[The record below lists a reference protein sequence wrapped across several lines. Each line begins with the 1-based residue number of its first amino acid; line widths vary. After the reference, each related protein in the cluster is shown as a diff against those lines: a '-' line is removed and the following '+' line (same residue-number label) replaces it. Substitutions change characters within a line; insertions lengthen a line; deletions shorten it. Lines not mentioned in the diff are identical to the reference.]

1 MIVDAADI
9 GTWEWDIPSGH
20 VMFNERWAGMLGY
33 RLEEIEPHIRSW
45 EQLLHPDDKA
55 AVMEAVAAH
64 LRGETPSYSSE
75 HRLLHRSGVWQWIFG
90 SGRVLA
96 RDASGAPLRAAGIH
110 LDISARKTLDSAAT
124 RTQQDLSKK
133 QQALNEAQALA
144 HLGSWEWDLKNG
156 SLHWSDEQFHIFG
169 FDQGHTRPSY
179 EVFLDA
185 LHPDDR
191 NRVREAVNT
200 SLHDDS
206 PYNLKCRILRPD
218 GEIRHIHCRGV
229 VHRDATG
236 RPITMIGTVLDITD
250 YERTESALR
259 NSEGKIRSIFDSAI
273 DGIMVIDDQGR
284 IENVNPAVLALLGYE
299 EQDLMGSHIK
309 LLMPSPYREQHDDF
323 LAMSLSAGKRSIIGS
338 SREVQVVRK
347 DGRLVDVH
355 LSVSELA
362 IGHSR
367 KYTGMF
373 RDISERK
380 SLEGALQESEERF
393 RQLADHIDAVF
404 WLTSAD
410 THHMLYVSPG
420 FESIWGRSRDDLYAN
435 PMLWIECIHP
445 DDRERIAVAAACQTS
460 LPYDE
465 EYRIVTATGTVR
477 WIRDRGFPVKDQEGK
492 VYRLAGIA
500 VDITDAK
507 QLESTV
513 RAGELRYRSLVE
525 LSPNSIFV
533 ICSNRIVFA
542 NNACATLL
550 GAMTLSQLL
559 GRPIA
564 DFMQR
569 DARSLVEE
577 RAGGIDREGR
587 DAQMVERVRRL
598 DGRVIIAEIAA
609 APVTYEGKS
618 ATLVILTD
626 VTERKHLEDALLS
639 TNAQLMGILNAARRL
654 SIIATDTT
662 GRITTFNAGAEA
674 LLGYAAEEMLGKH
687 SPNILHIPAEIE
699 RRGQELSTPRGLPVR
714 GFNVLVHNARQ
725 GGFDEHEWTYVRKDG
740 THFTAL
746 VTITALRNEENVILG
761 YLAVGHDITQR
772 KKAEAALLLTAQELE
787 AKNSELAKARDQAL
801 QAVQLKTD
809 FLATMSHEIRTPMN
823 AIIGMTGLLLDTTL
837 TEEQH
842 EFADTVRRSSD
853 ALLTLVN
860 DILDFSKIEAGKLQF
875 ENLAFDLRTTVEDT
889 LELLAEQAQ
898 SKGLEL
904 IGLVDAAV
912 PIGVLGDPGRAPTD
926 SRQLD
931 RQCHQVHAHGR
942 SLSPCHSRSG
952 REKRIYCG
960 SRLRI
965 PGSAF
970 PRQCRRDCSKHLSR
984 RIARPPVDTAAPA
997 SDSRFANASFDRCGA
1012 RSESR
1017 AGRARAAPSGLPQQL
1032 PEAALAAP
1040 PPRFSDTASWAPRFA
1055 GRSQ

>member
-1 MIVDAADI
+1 M
-9 GTWEWDIPSGH
+9 
-20 VMFNERWAGMLGY
+20 
-33 RLEEIEPHIRSW
+33 
-45 EQLLHPDDKA
+45 
-55 AVMEAVAAH
+55 
-64 LRGETPSYSSE
+64 
-75 HRLLHRSGVWQWIFG
+75 
-90 SGRVLA
+90 
-96 RDASGAPLRAAGIH
+96 
-110 LDISARKTLDSAAT
+110 
-124 RTQQDLSKK
+124 
-133 QQALNEAQALA
+133 
-144 HLGSWEWDLKNG
+144 
-156 SLHWSDEQFHIFG
+156 
-169 FDQGHTRPSY
+169 
-179 EVFLDA
+179 
-185 LHPDDR
+185 
-191 NRVREAVNT
+191 NT

-259 NSEGKIRSIFDSAI
+259 NSEGKIQSIFDSAI

-550 GAMTLSQLL
+550 GAMSPVTTPGASHSGLY
-559 GRPIA
+559 A
-564 DFMQR
+564 
-569 DARSLVEE
+569 
-577 RAGGIDREGR
+577 EGR
-587 DAQMVERVRRL
+587 AITRR
-598 DGRVIIAEIAA
+598 R
-609 APVTYEGKS
+609 
-618 ATLVILTD
+618 
-626 VTERKHLEDALLS
+626 
-639 TNAQLMGILNAARRL
+639 
-654 SIIATDTT
+654 T
-662 GRITTFNAGAEA
+662 G
-674 LLGYAAEEMLGKH
+674 
-687 SPNILHIPAEIE
+687 
-699 RRGQELSTPRGLPVR
+699 
-714 GFNVLVHNARQ
+714 
-725 GGFDEHEWTYVRKDG
+725 GGNR
-740 THFTAL
+740 
-746 VTITALRNEENVILG
+746 
-761 YLAVGHDITQR
+761 
-772 KKAEAALLLTAQELE
+772 
-787 AKNSELAKARDQAL
+787 
-801 QAVQLKTD
+801 
-809 FLATMSHEIRTPMN
+809 
-823 AIIGMTGLLLDTTL
+823 
-837 TEEQH
+837 
-842 EFADTVRRSSD
+842 
-853 ALLTLVN
+853 
-860 DILDFSKIEAGKLQF
+860 
-875 ENLAFDLRTTVEDT
+875 
-889 LELLAEQAQ
+889 
-898 SKGLEL
+898 
-904 IGLVDAAV
+904 
-912 PIGVLGDPGRAPTD
+912 PG
-926 SRQLD
+926 
-931 RQCHQVHAHGR
+931 
-942 SLSPCHSRSG
+942 
-952 REKRIYCG
+952 
-960 SRLRI
+960 
-965 PGSAF
+965 
-970 PRQCRRDCSKHLSR
+970 
-984 RIARPPVDTAAPA
+984 
-997 SDSRFANASFDRCGA
+997 GA
-1012 RSESR
+1012 RCADGG
-1017 AGRARAAPSGLPQQL
+1017 AGTS
-1032 PEAALAAP
+1032 
-1040 PPRFSDTASWAPRFA
+1040 S
-1055 GRSQ
+1055 